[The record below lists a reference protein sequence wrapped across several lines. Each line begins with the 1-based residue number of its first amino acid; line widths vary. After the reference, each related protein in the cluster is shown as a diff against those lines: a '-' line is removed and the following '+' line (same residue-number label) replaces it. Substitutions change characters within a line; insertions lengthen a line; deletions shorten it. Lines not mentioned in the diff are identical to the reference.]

1 MVRTYE
7 VIGCFRMPRRSKVV
21 PAPSGDGVFT
31 IDMSSTSTLDIATV
45 SPQAP
50 AVEMQARRNLLWH
63 LLIDLPI
70 LLLVA
75 AVCILLEV
83 GALPSRQSGFR
94 CNDPDLSFPH
104 RGDTMSISLVAAIT
118 VIVPF
123 IIMWAVEAA
132 LHREDEYTLKKSK
145 IYESAQTSALMY
157 RDYIY
162 GAIVNLTIME
172 IVKCVVGSPRPTF
185 FDLCEPDKAS
195 TCNDSEYVTSYTCT
209 STRYSRYLQIDAS
222 RSFPSAHT
230 SLAVYCGLF
239 LASLRSTI
247 VEEVYQSGVSVH
259 NGVFNP
265 GYPSKMLHPNDY
277 VAISLHSCN
286 YAEDVLQRR
295 AFSWHNRSVLIVP
308 LVQILCIIYAVTC
321 PLTRITDRRHHWWD
335 VLAGAVMG
343 FCSVLYTVLVLC
355 KNFSRSSVVS
365 TSDISSSDGNNHQSV
380 RRLLS
385 HEPRVVVP

>member
-1 MVRTYE
+1 
-7 VIGCFRMPRRSKVV
+7 
-21 PAPSGDGVFT
+21 
-31 IDMSSTSTLDIATV
+31 
-45 SPQAP
+45 
-50 AVEMQARRNLLWH
+50 
-63 LLIDLPI
+63 
-70 LLLVA
+70 A

-104 RGDTMSISLVAAIT
+104 TGDTMSISLVAAVT

-123 IIMWAVEAA
+123 FIMWAVEAA
-132 LHREDEYTLKKSK
+132 LHRDDEYTLKKSK
-145 IYESAQTSALMY
+145 LSESAQIAALMY

-195 TCNDSEYVTSYTCT
+195 TCNEHYDQQNIMPSVLFNRREGIRQKRSQPVGYWKSTNRSEYVTSYTCT

-239 LASLRSTI
+239 LAW
-247 VEEVYQSGVSVH
+247 Y
-259 NGVFNP
+259 
-265 GYPSKMLHPNDY
+265 
-277 VAISLHSCN
+277 
-286 YAEDVLQRR
+286 LQRR

-308 LVQILCIIYAVTC
+308 LVQILCIIYAVIC

-355 KNFSRSSVVS
+355 KNFSQPAVVS
-365 TSDISSSDGNNHQSV
+365 TSDISSSDGNNHQAV

>member
-1 MVRTYE
+1 MVRTYK
-7 VIGCFRMPRRSKVV
+7 VIGCFKMPRRSKVV
-21 PAPSGDGVFT
+21 PAPPGEGVFT

-45 SPQAP
+45 TQPAP
-50 AVEMQARRNLLWH
+50 PVEMQARRNLLWN

-104 RGDTMSISLVAAIT
+104 TGDTMSISLVAAVT

-123 IIMWAVEAA
+123 VIMWAVEAA
-132 LHREDEYTLKKSK
+132 LHRDDEYTLKKSK
-145 IYESAQTSALMY
+145 LSESAQIAALMY

-239 LASLRSTI
+239 LAW
-247 VEEVYQSGVSVH
+247 Y
-259 NGVFNP
+259 
-265 GYPSKMLHPNDY
+265 
-277 VAISLHSCN
+277 
-286 YAEDVLQRR
+286 LQRR

-308 LVQILCIIYAVTC
+308 LVQILCIIYAVIC

-355 KNFSRSSVVS
+355 KNFSQTAVVS
-365 TSDISSSDGNNHQSV
+365 TSDISSSDGNNHQAV

>member
-1 MVRTYE
+1 MVRKVT
-7 VIGCFRMPRRSKVV
+7 CFSMRRAKVV
-21 PAPSGDGVFT
+21 PAPSSDGVYT
-31 IDMSSTSTLDIATV
+31 IDLSSTSTLDVTV
-45 SPQAP
+45 ADQQPAP
-50 AVEMQARRNLLWH
+50 VEMQARHNLLWH

-104 RGDTMSISLVAAIT
+104 TGDTISISLVAAVT

-123 IIMWAVEAA
+123 IIIWAVEAA
-132 LHREDEYTLKKSK
+132 LHRDDEYTIKKNK
-145 IYESAQTSALMY
+145 LSASVGTAGLIY

-162 GAIVNLTIME
+162 GAVVNLTVME
-172 IVKCVVGSPRPTF
+172 VVKCVVGSPRPTF
-185 FDLCEPDKAS
+185 FDLCEPDKAR
-195 TCNDSEYVTSYTCT
+195 TCNDSEYVASYTCT

-239 LASLRSTI
+239 LAW
-247 VEEVYQSGVSVH
+247 Y
-259 NGVFNP
+259 
-265 GYPSKMLHPNDY
+265 
-277 VAISLHSCN
+277 
-286 YAEDVLQRR
+286 LQRR

-308 LVQILCIIYAVTC
+308 LVQILCIIYAVVC
-321 PLTRITDRRHHWWD
+321 PLTRVTDHRHHWWD
-335 VLAGAVMG
+335 VLAGGIMG
-343 FCSVLYTVLVLC
+343 LASLVYTVLVLC
-355 KNFSRSSVVS
+355 KNFCQPSVVS

-380 RRLLS
+380 RRLLA
-385 HEPRVVVP
+385 HEARVVVP